1 MKIIVR
7 ALAALCCLFVVHAR
21 ASCPT
26 YADVDLSAVS
36 RALVEV
42 ESSMADCQDDAIAVG
57 LYGGL
62 LLRSGQIAEA
72 LVWLEKALLLNP
84 DQPGVQADY
93 ALALAAQGDRFS
105 SKEIAGELLQMESV
119 PRDLEAILSSLSE
132 VSRWETRLSA
142 SGGVG
147 YSTNIDFVPSLNT
160 LDLTFGDDGV
170 ASLPLAEP
178 STPNAAGF
186 FQQSAVLGLRWT
198 GAGYHVLPSL
208 RVIDRS
214 SAGASSS
221 DYVSSK
227 ASLQIVDPDERRGI
241 RLGYGLVDYG
251 GDQDRNEIRLGYSQ
265 SLGQSPVANCA
276 LGVSA
281 DWWSQSYGASSQN
294 DTRIY
299 QAGVWGDC
307 SEGRFF
313 AADLSLDRPLHDRIG
328 GNRVRWALSGGQS
341 IPVDVGSLT
350 VSVGW
355 ARESDSET
363 YSEFLARGASR
374 SITTLDLGATW
385 KIPLS
390 PHLTA
395 SAEAGLVRQSS
406 NVALFDATASEFSF
420 NLIYTP

>member
-1 MKIIVR
+1 MIRVCGLLLLATAVHVR
-7 ALAALCCLFVVHAR
+7 AA
-21 ASCPT
+21 CPT
-26 YADVDLSAVS
+26 YADIDASSVP
-36 RALVEV
+36 RALAQVEPMMV
-42 ESSMADCQDDAIAVG
+42 ECQNDPIAAG

-62 LLRSGQIAEA
+62 LLRSGQIDEA
-72 LVWLEKALLLNP
+72 AVWLEKALLLSP

-105 SKEIAGELLQMESV
+105 SSEIAGELLQMESV

-132 VSRWETRLSA
+132 VSRWETRFSA
-142 SGGVG
+142 SAGVG
-147 YSTNIDFVPSLNT
+147 YSSNIDFVPSLNT

-170 ASLPLAEP
+170 ASLPLTEP
-178 STPNAAGF
+178 SSPNAAGF
-186 FQQSAVLGLRWT
+186 FQQSAVLGFRWS
-198 GAGYHVLPSL
+198 GAGYSVLPSL

-214 SAGASSS
+214 SAGSSSS

-227 ASLQIVDPDERRGI
+227 GSLQIVDPEQQRGM
-241 RLGYGLVDYG
+241 RVGYGLVDYG
-251 GDQDRNEIRLGYSQ
+251 SNQDRQELRLGYSQ
-265 SLGQSPVANCA
+265 TLQQVEMSSCR

-281 DWWSQSYGASSQN
+281 DWWSQSYGGSSLN

-307 SEGRFF
+307 AEGRFF
-313 AADLSLDRPLHDRIG
+313 AADLSLDRPVNDRVG
-328 GNRVRWALSGGQS
+328 GDRTRWAVVGGQEV
-341 IPVDVGSLT
+341 PLELGTLT

-374 SITTLDLGATW
+374 SITTFDLGATW
-385 KIPLS
+385 KVPLS
-390 PHLTA
+390 SNLTA
-395 SAEAGLVRQSS
+395 SAEAGLVRQTS
-406 NVALFDATASEFSF
+406 NVALFDATASEFSL